1 MIKNSTK
8 QLVPLFTQ
16 LPLKSLTL
24 SCIMISLMLSGCAR
38 TEGPAPV
45 VSVNDARPVTD
56 TSNDMGGTGSV
67 GVVPL
72 YPESTGQI
80 TQNETQSSAI
90 YTPQPY
96 ENSAVYSPP
105 VANGRDYTNIP
116 KGSFSG
122 SVYTVQP
129 GDTLFYISW
138 VTGANVNE
146 LARLNNLVEPY
157 PLRVGQQIT
166 ISNQVNTPIYSE
178 PMSTPATNTVI
189 VSEQTI
195 AGGSS
200 SGNGKM
206 LGGNSAPIVASTGAM
221 STGELSKVSA
231 KGWRWPTQGQVIQG
245 FSTADGGIK
254 GIEIDGQLGQAIYAS
269 KAGKVVYAGNA
280 LAGYGNLVIINHDG
294 EDLSAYAHND
304 TLMVSEGS
312 EVKGGEQI
320 ATMGSSGTD
329 RVKLYFEIRQKG
341 VSTDPIKF
349 LPAK

>member
-1 MIKNSTK
+1 MIKN
-8 QLVPLFTQ
+8 LFTQ
-16 LPLKSLTL
+16 QCPLHGHVSVKPVMLSLA
-24 SCIMISLMLSGCAR
+24 MISLLLVGCAR
-38 TEGPAPV
+38 TDAPAPV
-45 VSVNDARPVTD
+45 VSVNDARSPQQS
-56 TSNDMGGTGSV
+56 SNDMGSSGSV

-72 YPESTGQI
+72 YPENSSSMPDSS
-80 TQNETQSSAI
+80 QSAVVYQS
-90 YTPQPY
+90 QPY
-96 ENSAVYSPP
+96 ENQSTYSTPIG
-105 VANGRDYTNIP
+105 NGRDYTNIP

-138 VTGANVNE
+138 ITGANVNE
-146 LARLNNLVEPY
+146 LASLNNLSEPY
-157 PLRVGQQIT
+157 SLRVGQQLS

-178 PMSTPATNTVI
+178 PTQSSATNTVI
-189 VSEQTI
+189 VSTQTVP
-195 AGGSS
+195 GGEPS
-200 SGNGKM
+200 SGGKM
-206 LGGNSAPIVASTGAM
+206 LGGNTVPIVPSTGAM

-254 GIEIDGQLGQAIYAS
+254 GIEIAGNQGQAVYAS

-280 LAGYGNLVIINHDG
+280 LAGYGNLIIINHDG

-304 TLMVSEGS
+304 TLMVSEGT